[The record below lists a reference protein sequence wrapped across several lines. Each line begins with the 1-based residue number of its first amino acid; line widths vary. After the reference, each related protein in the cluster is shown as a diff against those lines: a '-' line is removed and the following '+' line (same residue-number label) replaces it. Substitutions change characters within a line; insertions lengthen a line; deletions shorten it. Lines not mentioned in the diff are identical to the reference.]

1 MTQLSRQHE
10 LYGTD
15 ESALGRFLYRVYRI
29 KALRRF
35 AYSMAMRSE
44 GGRFRSRTM
53 RRIVA
58 DYHGVVVGAYSYGGL
73 CLKPGAWPRGVSIGR
88 YVSIAAGVR
97 VFLRNHPLDHISTHP
112 FFFNKSL
119 GLVSEDIVDKGE
131 LRIEH
136 DAWIGENVL
145 ITAGCSRIGIGAV
158 VGAGAVVT
166 KDVPDFAIVGGN
178 PAKMI
183 KHRFAEETQ
192 RAILKSR
199 WWELS
204 LDELKAHRDAVT
216 KPIGDDPLTNPLI
229 ASLVKPSDEGVAK
242 ATEPSTEFESVS

>member
-15 ESALGRFLYRVYRI
+15 ESALGRILFRAYRI

-58 DYHGVVVGAYSYGGL
+58 DYHGVAVGAYSYGGL

-88 YVSIAAGVR
+88 YCSIAAGVR

-112 FFFNKSL
+112 FFFNTSL
-119 GLVSEDIVDKGE
+119 GLVGEDIVEKGS

-145 ITAGCSRIGIGAV
+145 ITAGCARIGIGAV

-178 PAKMI
+178 PARII
-183 KHRFAEETQ
+183 KYRFSESTQ
-192 RAILKSR
+192 RAIIESR
-199 WWELS
+199 WWEQS
-204 LDELKAHRDAVT
+204 LDELKAHREAVT
-216 KPIGDDPLTNPLI
+216 QPIGDDPLTNPLI
-229 ASLVKPSDEGVAK
+229 ASLLETSDSG
-242 ATEPSTEFESVS
+242 ATRTSAPSTEFEPVS